1 MCWIIKQVIKNFSFA
16 SSIIDIEICYCFVHA
31 MIYWLRVIS
40 SSKSASMTFFVH
52 AMNLSN
58 LIVSFTRKSA
68 SLTQHSKPASMAF
81 FFVRAMN
88 SSISSSH
95 LLESRHLSL
104 NIISLLQWHLSFN
117 IASMLQRHFSF
128 NIANLL
134 QEDIW
139 IWFELIK
146 RLIERLTSSFYIDA
160 MNYTTSHR
168 NMTFKEKKIMLQ
180 VCRDWIGF
188 SSQ

>member
-1 MCWIIKQVIKNFSFA
+1 
-16 SSIIDIEICYCFVHA
+16 
-31 MIYWLRVIS
+31 MIYWLRIIP
-40 SSKSASMTFFVH
+40 SSKSASMTFFVR

-58 LIVSFTRKSA
+58 LIASFTRKSA
-68 SLTQHSKPASMAF
+68 SLTQHNKPASMTL
-81 FFVRAMN
+81 FVDAMN

-104 NIISLLQWHLSFN
+104 NIVSLLQWHLSFN

-180 VCRDWIGF
+180 VCRNWIKF